1 MIIHKIFRLQC
12 PQTHAGLVVA
22 FSGTTL
28 SPITDSHVQFK
39 WYRQG
44 SDNEHLIPIDEG
56 TRGWY
61 PPTADD
67 IGKKI
72 SVNCQDTLDEGYCRY
87 TEVCMYVISTYEI
100 ISHLSHS
107 DIYTYI
113 PQTGPVEADP
123 FLCSM
128 VETALQNGRCEVNY
142 QVMLSLSCPVA
153 AVYMY

>member
-87 TEVCMYVISTYEI
+87 TEVCMSYQHMKSFHTYLI
-100 ISHLSHS
+100 LIYIHIYRRLVQWKRTHS
-107 DIYTYI
+107 CVRWWRLHYKM
-113 PQTGPVEADP
+113 AD
-123 FLCSM
+123 
-128 VETALQNGRCEVNY
+128 AR
-142 QVMLSLSCPVA
+142 
-153 AVYMY
+153 